1 MCLELAFSSYLA
13 YFFEVGL
20 RGESQDPKR
29 GKEGEGLSPVD
40 IEDRVSD
47 SDGER
52 ESVVYWYSI

>member
-1 MCLELAFSSYLA
+1 MCLGCAFSCCLA

-20 RGESQDPKR
+20 RCDTKSPKR

-47 SDGER
+47 SDGE
-52 ESVVYWYSI
+52 IKLH